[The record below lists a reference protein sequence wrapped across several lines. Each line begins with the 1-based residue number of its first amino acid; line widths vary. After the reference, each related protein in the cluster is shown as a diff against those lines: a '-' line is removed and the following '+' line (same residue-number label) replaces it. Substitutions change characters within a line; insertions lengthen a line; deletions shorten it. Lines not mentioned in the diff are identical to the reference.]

1 MDVITDRL
9 THSKAYISLH
19 PGFKKAFE
27 FLAQPHLTALDLG
40 RYEIEGDRLFCIL
53 HEAQGLGRD
62 QVKLEA
68 HRKYIDL
75 QYVISGTDEMGWKPV
90 SSCMLTETPYDAE
103 KDIVLFG
110 DRPAHW
116 ICVPSG
122 FFVLF
127 FPDHAHSALGGIAT
141 IRRAIVKIA
150 VDWKG

>member
-9 THSKAYISLH
+9 AHGEKYFPLH
-19 PGFKKAFE
+19 PGFQKAFG
-27 FLAQPHLTALDLG
+27 FLGQSNLPQLAPG

-53 HEAQGLGRD
+53 HEGQGLGRS

-90 SSCMLTETPYDAE
+90 ASCTLIDKPYDSE

-110 DRPAHW
+110 DPPENW
-116 ICVPSG
+116 IHVPKG

-127 FPDHAHSALGGIAT
+127 FPDHAHAALGGT
-141 IRRAIVKIA
+141 GHIRRAIVKIA
-150 VDWKG
+150 VE